1 MNRESSERKGERPD
15 SEKNVDDHCGT
26 RIAETTSSLPAPG
39 AEIRAVSREAGAC
52 AIAEQPLVFADRG
65 KRQLS
70 NSRPATSPTYRP
82 FFRSILR
89 ASIPSLPLSHYRSSS
104 PFPPSASHRYLSL
117 SLSLAGT
124 DPPRN
129 NNREANSVQP
139 ALAHGAPL
147 CQEASQGGMAFFVTS
162 NEESGKA
169 GRVLR
174 APALFLLALIGGGD
188 AATAARCLS
197 PPPPPS
203 PPTASSPSAAAG
215 AFRRDARPSPFERHD
230 ASRDP
235 RDADHRKSCAFRPHS
250 APSLRFFY
258 RSPLPLPLPR
268 QRYNQG
274 VSMYP
279 IYRRATLPAP
289 PPSQIVSTH
298 GVPTP
303 LGATVGITPTLGVPR

>member
-1 MNRESSERKGERPD
+1 
-15 SEKNVDDHCGT
+15 
-26 RIAETTSSLPAPG
+26 
-39 AEIRAVSREAGAC
+39 
-52 AIAEQPLVFADRG
+52 
-65 KRQLS
+65 
-70 NSRPATSPTYRP
+70 
-82 FFRSILR
+82 
-89 ASIPSLPLSHYRSSS
+89 
-104 PFPPSASHRYLSL
+104 
-117 SLSLAGT
+117 
-124 DPPRN
+124 
-129 NNREANSVQP
+129 
-139 ALAHGAPL
+139 
-147 CQEASQGGMAFFVTS
+147 MAFFVTS

-258 RSPLPLPLPR
+258 RSPLPLPLAATSAIQP
-268 QRYNQG
+268 G
-274 VSMYP
+274 CIDVSNLSARDAARAAA
-279 IYRRATLPAP
+279 IANCIDARRLDAARSNSWHNSHTGC
-289 PPSQIVSTH
+289 SS
-298 GVPTP
+298 
-303 LGATVGITPTLGVPR
+303 ITALYE